1 MITVI
6 DAARFTVERA
16 FVISVV
22 EKYLQKRGV
31 SPVLDVN
38 IVFVGKR
45 KMLYIATVYKREP
58 EALPVLSFPYLTDKR
73 MMHKTEDA
81 SASQA
86 PAQIPALLGEVF
98 ICFPQAVLLA
108 AERNKRV
115 NDILTW
121 LIEHGL
127 DNLISK

>member
-1 MITVI
+1 
-6 DAARFTVERA
+6 
-16 FVISVV
+16 
-22 EKYLQKRGV
+22 
-31 SPVLDVN
+31 
-38 IVFVGKR
+38 
-45 KMLYIATVYKREP
+45 
-58 EALPVLSFPYLTDKR
+58 
-73 MMHKTEDA
+73 MHKTEDA
-81 SASQA
+81 SVAQA